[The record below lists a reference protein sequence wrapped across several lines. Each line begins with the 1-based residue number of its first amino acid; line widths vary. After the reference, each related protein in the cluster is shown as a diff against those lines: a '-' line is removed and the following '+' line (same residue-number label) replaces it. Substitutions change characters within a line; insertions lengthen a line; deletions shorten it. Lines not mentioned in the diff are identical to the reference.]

1 VNAPTAL
8 VHLSVIG
15 GLHSYIHLLHPNN
28 LLLMHCI
35 CFDALSPVNRKY
47 LHRVILMLFV
57 CCLLFAN

>member
-1 VNAPTAL
+1 MNAPTAL

-35 CFDALSPVNRKY
+35 CFDDRSLVNRKY
-47 LHRVILMLFV
+47 LHRVILILFV
-57 CCLLFAN
+57 FCLLFAN